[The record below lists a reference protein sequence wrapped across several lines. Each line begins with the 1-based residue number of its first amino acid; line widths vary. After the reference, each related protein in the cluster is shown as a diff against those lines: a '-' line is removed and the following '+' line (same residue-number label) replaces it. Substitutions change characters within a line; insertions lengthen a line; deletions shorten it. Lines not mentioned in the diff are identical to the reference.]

1 MLYKKSPNWCGNQ
14 INDFNRFEPYQN
26 KDMKNNN
33 KNYTII
39 VVHEK
44 IEKYGDTYINQ
55 KCKYA
60 HEAFY
65 SVIAS

>member
-1 MLYKKSPNWCGNQ
+1 
-14 INDFNRFEPYQN
+14 
-26 KDMKNNN
+26 MKNNN